1 MVRSGL
7 VWNNMVHGYCLD
19 ELPCKVSSFLFKKQ
33 LSYGQYREIWF
44 GLEWLGLIW
53 FGLEWLGLVWFDF
66 EWYGIW
72 VMSRCSY
79 MHNFELDA

>member
-7 VWNNMVHGYCLD
+7 VWNYMVDGYCLD
-19 ELPCKVSSFLFKKQ
+19 ELPCKVSSSWFEKQ
-33 LSYGQYREIWF
+33 LSYGQYRD
-44 GLEWLGLIW
+44 IW

-66 EWYGIW
+66 EWYGTW

-79 MHNFELDA
+79 LQNFELIA